1 MIRET
6 LIGALSEA
14 AAGAASSLGVDPS
27 ALPEP
32 ELERPRQ
39 KEHGDWATN
48 LALVLAPKA
57 GKPPRAVADAIV
69 AAFPPTGVVEA
80 LEVAGPGFIN
90 IRLRPVWLH
99 DVLRDL
105 LERGPEY
112 GRRAEPRGARVQV
125 EFVSA
130 NPTGPLHVGHA
141 RNTVLGDAIAS
152 VLEADG
158 YAVEREYYWN
168 DTGTQMDL
176 LGESVEARYLERFG
190 VAATVPEGGYQ
201 GDYVRD
207 VAEQI
212 AGAEGDRL
220 VHEPEEARRPWF
232 VEESRRRMIEWI
244 RTTLDRFGVHFDSW
258 FSEAT
263 LEDGGAIDESVKL
276 LREAG
281 VAYDAEGAVWFRST
295 EFGDDKDRVLIR
307 GTGAPTYFAKDVAY
321 LRNKFARGF
330 DRLVYVWGADH
341 HGDVARMRGAA
352 QALGYDVD
360 AIAFVLYQFVTLYRA
375 GQEVKMS
382 KRSGDL
388 ITLDELLDEVGPDA
402 ARYTLLTRSS
412 DSAIDF
418 DIEVVTRQTMDNP
431 VYYVQYA
438 HARIASL
445 LRVAEERGVAL
456 PPWRDVDLNVL
467 TEPAEL
473 DLIRALSELPETVG
487 LAAESLTPHRL
498 ARYTEEVAAAFHR
511 FYNDSRVIGDEVGV
525 THARLWLSAAAKQ
538 VIGTSL
544 ALLGVHAPESMER
557 LDPDVPE

>member
-27 ALPEP
+27 VLPEP

-112 GRRAEPRGARVQV
+112 GRRAAPRGARVQV

-190 VAATVPEGGYQ
+190 VAAAVPEGGYQ

-220 VHEPEEARRPWF
+220 VHEPEQARRAWF

-244 RTTLDRFGVHFDSW
+244 RATLDRFGVHFDSW

-263 LEDGGAIDESVKL
+263 LEEGGAIDESVKL

-352 QALGYDVD
+352 RALGYDVD

-388 ITLDELLDEVGPDA
+388 ITLDELLDEVGADA
-402 ARYTLLTRSS
+402 ARYTLLMRSS

-445 LRVAEERGVAL
+445 LRVAGERGVEL

-511 FYNDSRVIGDEVGV
+511 FYNDSRVIGGEAGV

-538 VIGTSL
+538 VIGTAL

-557 LDPDVPE
+557 LDSDDPE

>member
-1 MIRET
+1 MVRE
-6 LIGALSEA
+6 ALVAALGEA
-14 AAGAASSLGVDPS
+14 AASAASGLGLDPS
-27 ALPEP
+27 AIPEA

-57 GKPPRAVADAIV
+57 GKPPRAVAEAIV
-69 AAFPPTGVVEA
+69 AAFPQTNVVEG

-99 DVLRDL
+99 DVLRDIL
-105 LERGPEY
+105 QRGPAY
-112 GRRAEPRGARVQV
+112 GRRETPRGKRVQV

-152 VLEADG
+152 ILEADG
-158 YAVEREYYWN
+158 YEVEREYYWN

-176 LGESVEARYLERFG
+176 LGESVEARYLTRFG
-190 VAATVPEGGYQ
+190 VETPVPEGGYQ
-201 GDYVRD
+201 GEYVDD
-207 VAEQI
+207 VAAQI
-212 AGAEGDRL
+212 ADAEGDRL
-220 VHEPEEARRPWF
+220 VSEPEDVRRAWF
-232 VEESRRRMIEWI
+232 IEEGRRRMIAWI
-244 RTTLDRFGVHFDSW
+244 RATLDRFGVRFDTW

-263 LEDGGAIDESVKL
+263 LEEDGAIEESVKL

-281 VAYDAEGAVWFRST
+281 AAYDAEGAVWFRST
-295 EFGDDKDRVLIR
+295 AFGDDKDRVLIR

-321 LRNKFARGF
+321 FRNKFARGF

-341 HGDVARMRGAA
+341 HGDVTRMRGAA
-352 QALGYDVD
+352 RALGYDPD
-360 AIAFVLYQFVTLYRA
+360 AMEFVLYQFVSLFRA
-375 GQEVKMS
+375 GQPVKMS
-382 KRSGDL
+382 KRAGDL

-402 ARYTLLTRSS
+402 ARYTLLSRSS

-418 DIEVVTRQTMDNP
+418 DIEVVTRQSMDNP

-445 LRVAEERGVAL
+445 LRVAAERGVEL
-456 PPWRDVDLNVL
+456 PPWRDVDLDVL
-467 TEPAEL
+467 VEPAEL
-473 DLIRALSELPETVG
+473 DLLRELSEFPETVAG
-487 LAAESLTPHRL
+487 AAAGLTPHRL
-498 ARYTEEVAAAFHR
+498 APFIESVGAAFHR
-511 FYNDSRVIGDEVGV
+511 FYNECRVIGDDPGM

-538 VIGTSL
+538 VIGTAL

-557 LDPDVPE
+557 LDGDDAE